1 MLVSLSLAKIIWLKQ
16 PRALSSVSSLF
27 ALVTIVTTKT
37 QFKGRTFIMLNLLL
51 RCGWQFHLFISELT
65 GLTEG

>member
-27 ALVTIVTTKT
+27 ALVTIVTRPQIKI
-37 QFKGRTFIMLNLLL
+37 KGA
-51 RCGWQFHLFISELT
+51 
-65 GLTEG
+65 GLT

>member
-27 ALVTIVTTKT
+27 PLVTIATIKT

-51 RCGWQFHLFISELT
+51 RCG
-65 GLTEG
+65 